1 MFLASGYADDAIA
14 LTDLAITKTIRWT
27 MQTVDPSMATHWR
40 QVQLYYDVNA
50 QVWLN
55 AAPPSTMSVSF
66 NTEIIKTPVSTTV
79 ANPSALASSM
89 CLIPQ
94 SMHRGA
100 RLYVKVVH
108 SVKGEWF
115 GLEGAALIGEPYSN
129 KAHRDG

>member
-55 AAPPSTMSVSF
+55 AAPPSTVSVSF